1 MLQIDNQVV
10 MEHSKHFHEI
20 PEAWLM
26 GEISLDVLGHML
38 QQGDIKLSEYLAIR
52 LLGETKSLKFAR

>member
-1 MLQIDNQVV
+1 